1 MLFNRAYAAVLGVE
15 MKRGRVIWA
24 INSMTAQ
31 TSMRQT
37 YVKFRNFVR
46 RVLGLKAG
54 GVLESC
60 F

>member
-1 MLFNRAYAAVLGVE
+1 
-15 MKRGRVIWA
+15 
-24 INSMTAQ
+24 MTAQ